1 MSEDIKAFLIMVA
14 IIIAV
19 AVLLICAFGVGG
31 VMICGVALICFIG
44 ANVLNIWVVYK
55 ECSHKYR
62 NP

>member
-31 VMICGVALICFIG
+31 LMICGIVLVCFIG
-44 ANVLNIWVVYK
+44 ANVLNI
-55 ECSHKYR
+55 
-62 NP
+62 